1 MTMLDPNTPGYERWM
16 AAARAIDPERWASSS
31 SPEMREPWILEARQK
46 ELDDAERVSLSRAAV
61 GGFDPLIPGV
71 IPPVV
76 CKPGVPCDGMG
87 QPEVKVHTFYR

>member
-1 MTMLDPNTPGYERWM
+1 MTMLDPNTPGYERWI
-16 AAARAIDPERWASSS
+16 AAARAIDSDRWAAA

-46 ELDDAERVSLSRAAV
+46 EFDDAERVSPSRAAA

-76 CKPGVPCDGMG
+76 GKPGVSCDGMG